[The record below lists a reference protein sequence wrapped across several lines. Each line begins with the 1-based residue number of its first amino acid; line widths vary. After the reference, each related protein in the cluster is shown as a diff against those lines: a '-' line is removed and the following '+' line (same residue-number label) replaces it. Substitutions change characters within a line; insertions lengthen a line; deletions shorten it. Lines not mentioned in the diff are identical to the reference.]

1 MRFSIAHLLAVGL
14 LCLSQS
20 FSNASTQNWS
30 TGFQLGGTNSF
41 VTCMDATQDEVY
53 VAGLFSRI
61 NGNRPCYRLARFD
74 GIRWTPYTDSINAPN
89 YPNRMKV
96 RNNVIWIAANE
107 GMFKYDNGWTLVGNT
122 GGLPVSD
129 FDFDASGNL
138 FVCGSFSNINGV
150 SANGLARFDGSTW
163 TPLGSGV
170 NLPAGNS
177 VTAIKCLN
185 GNVYASGF
193 FNQIGGV
200 SASGLARWN
209 GSVWSSL
216 PTSGLILGLSSNFCA
231 FNGELYIAA
240 VASPTGSNGT
250 TGVFKLNQNGI
261 QQLGGVFNSD
271 VTSLRIVN
279 NTLTAAGY
287 FTDIAGQPV
296 NNLAVW
302 NGSSWTNEGL
312 GLNFVVTDIAS
323 TGNFSLAGGNASP
336 PTDAVNYR
344 HVALKTTNEWKPSGL
359 GMSNWV
365 ECIRTNGSDVYA
377 AGYFTDAGGLRSQ
390 VVRWNGLSWDTLNG
404 GMVLGTVRELAVY
417 RDTLYA
423 GGDFS
428 DPVTFAPHYLIRW
441 NGTAWEAVQNGVN
454 YRVWALEVFN
464 DDLYVGGDFSA
475 TGTGPANNL
484 AKFDGQNWLPIGAGT
499 NGIVKDIK
507 FDQNGVMYVGGGFT
521 QAGGIQAR
529 RIARYDGSTW
539 SELGSG
545 VDQFVEGIGISPN
558 NEIYIVG
565 SFTLGP
571 NVGLLNHIAKYN
583 GTTLQP
589 VSGGIGT
596 FSDAIYDIQFVCG
609 KMYVA
614 GIFRINGSD
623 TLNHIAVY
631 DGIQWLPLHQGLKQD
646 GILQTYGIT
655 LAAQNNQL
663 WVGGSF
669 GFAGGERANHISVY
683 YPEGSPSLKV
693 ENVYNSSCTGDTLS
707 YRFEG
712 ENLGANAQVRWF
724 LNNTFTGITDSLIHL
739 YPVNDGDVLYAQ
751 VITDPVC
758 GLPDTLN
765 SEPVIIR
772 LTQLAVPLVS
782 QTGSLFNVTNPTPL
796 AEQTWQSWNGSTWLS
811 ITPEV
816 IGNAFTASGPGQY
829 RVRSAKGTCL
839 RYSIPSTITGIQET
853 GINTNR
859 PFCTP
864 NPTTGLASIYPV
876 FGYQH
881 MEISDAAGRLLYI
894 EPTGHT
900 ETITIDMGEFPNG
913 VYFITLKGTTL
924 APETVRLIKQ

>member
-1 MRFSIAHLLAVGL
+1 MRFSMTHRLTIGILFLLPF
-14 LCLSQS
+14 
-20 FSNASTQNWS
+20 FSRTTAQNWS
-30 TGFQLGGTNSF
+30 TGFHLGGTNSF
-41 VTCMDATQDEVY
+41 VTCMDANQNEVY

-74 GIRWTPYTDSINAPN
+74 GIRWTPFTDSINAPN

-138 FVCGSFSNINGV
+138 FVCGSFININGV

-163 TPLGSGV
+163 AALGSGV
-170 NLPAGNS
+170 NLSAGNS

-200 SASGLARWN
+200 SSSGLAQWN
-209 GSVWSSL
+209 GSAWSSL

-231 FNGELYIAA
+231 FNGELYVAA
-240 VASPTGSNGT
+240 LASPTGINGT
-250 TGVFKLNQNGI
+250 TRVFKLNQTGI

-287 FTDIAGQPV
+287 FTEIAGQPV

-302 NGSSWTNEGL
+302 NGSSWTNEGQ

-323 TGNFSLAGGNASP
+323 TDRFTLAGGNASVP
-336 PTDAVNYR
+336 GDAVDYR
-344 HVALKTTNEWKPSGL
+344 HVALKTTNEWKSSGL

-377 AGYFTDAGGLRSQ
+377 AGYFTDAGGLRSK
-390 VVRWNGLSWDTLNG
+390 VVRWNGLGWDTLNG
-404 GMVLGTVRELAVY
+404 GMILGTVRELAVY

-428 DPVTFAPHYLIRW
+428 DPTTFAPHYIIRW
-441 NGTAWEAVQNGVN
+441 NGTVWEPVPNGVN

-464 DDLYVGGDFSA
+464 DELYVGGDFSA

-484 AKFDGQNWLPIGAGT
+484 AKFDGQNWIPIGSGT

-521 QAGGIQAR
+521 LAGGIQAR

-583 GTTLQP
+583 GTSLQS

-609 KMYVA
+609 KLYVT
-614 GIFRINGSD
+614 GIFRLNGMD

-631 DGIQWLPLHQGLKQD
+631 DGTQWQALDLGLRQD
-646 GILQTYGIT
+646 GTLQTYGIT
-655 LAAQNNQL
+655 LAAQNNRL

-669 GFAGGERANHISVY
+669 GFAGGERANHITTY
-683 YPEGSPSLKV
+683 YPEGAPRLLV
-693 ENVYNSSCTGDTLS
+693 ENVYTSSCTGDTLT
-707 YRFEG
+707 YRFTG
-712 ENLGANAQVRWF
+712 ENLGLNAQLRWF
-724 LNNTFTGITDSLIHL
+724 LNNTFTGITDTIIRLF
-739 YPVNDGDVLYAQ
+739 PVNDGDVLYAE

-765 SEPVIIR
+765 TEPVIIR
-772 LTQLAVPLVS
+772 LTQLATPLVT
-782 QTGSLFNVTNPTPL
+782 QTGSQFTVNNPDPI
-796 AEQTWQSWNGSTWLS
+796 AEQTWQSWNGSSWLNL
-811 ITPEV
+811 TPQV
-816 IGNAFTASGPGQY
+816 TGNTFTASTPGQY
-829 RVRSAKGTCL
+829 RVRSAKGSCL
-839 RYSIPSTITGIQET
+839 RYSSPTTVTGVLET
-853 GINTNR
+853 EKNPDKLI
-859 PFCTP
+859 CTP
-864 NPTTGLASIYPV
+864 NPATGYVNIYPV
-876 FGYQH
+876 LDFH
-881 MEISDAAGRLLYI
+881 TMELREAAGRLVLV
-894 EPTGHT
+894 HST
-900 ETITIDMGEFPNG
+900 EHRESITFDMSEYPNG
-913 VYFITLKGTTL
+913 VYFIALKGDNRT
-924 APETVRLIKQ
+924 PETIRVMKQ